1 MLVLCHVS
9 AIASPLY
16 ANIVSIV
23 SAKPVII
30 MRKTDVKRV
39 NALGILMAIFF
50 VGCGGGG
57 SDSSPTTTSQASPTP
72 QNIQSILDNAT
83 SRSID
88 GIVVYID
95 KTASEPQ
102 TFASGVQN
110 KTDSEPADPAS
121 LFKIASLS
129 KLFIAVA
136 ATKLVNQNALGMD
149 DSLAI
154 WLPTLAQQI
163 QNSESISIK
172 HMLEHRSGIPD
183 FDSQVGFNWQDA
195 HQDIDDTLAF
205 ALNLPADFAP
215 DARYEYSNTNYL
227 LIAKVLD
234 TALGFSHRLFIQN
247 EILTFLGMTDT
258 FSLLEEVD
266 SEQLIHGYWDGTD
279 RIMQDYAIPGG
290 SMISTVKDVAVFM
303 RALNTGELLSAEE
316 RQLYPYF
323 FNHSGWVPGYQSI
336 AQYYQDID
344 TVVIQFVN
352 TTGSGS
358 EDLASSTFADIAE
371 FLRN

>member
-1 MLVLCHVS
+1 MRKINVRRIDPLVFLL
-9 AIASPLY
+9 AIFIAS
-16 ANIVSIV
+16 
-23 SAKPVII
+23 
-30 MRKTDVKRV
+30 
-39 NALGILMAIFF
+39 
-50 VGCGGGG
+50 CGGGG
-57 SDSSPTTTSQASPTP
+57 SDSNSSLPAHTTPPPAQTMQG
-72 QNIQSILDNAT
+72 ILDSAT
-83 SRSID
+83 SGSID

-95 KTASEPQ
+95 KNASEPQ
-102 TFASGVQN
+102 SFASGVQD
-110 KTDSEPADPAS
+110 KTNSEPADSAS

-136 ATKLVNQNALGMD
+136 ATKLVNQNGLQMN
-149 DSLAI
+149 DSLAM
-154 WLPTLAQQI
+154 WLPTLAGQI
-163 QNSESISIK
+163 QNSENISIK
-172 HMLEHRSGIPD
+172 QMLEHRSGIPD
-183 FDSQVGFNWQDA
+183 FDSQVGFSWQDA
-195 HQDIDDTLAF
+195 HQDIDETLAF
-205 ALNLPADFAP
+205 SLNLPADFAP

-247 EILTFLGMTDT
+247 EILTPLGMTDT

-266 SEQLIHGYWDGTD
+266 TNQLIHGYWDGTD

-290 SMISTVKDVAVFM
+290 SMISTVKDVAIFM
-303 RALNTGELLSAEE
+303 RALNTGELLSVEE

-336 AQYYQDID
+336 AQYHQDID

-358 EDLASSTFADIAE
+358 EDLASATFADIAE